1 MIALVVAASENNVI
15 GDNGNL
21 PWHLPKDLKF
31 FKDLT
36 WGMVII
42 MGRKTYEANEKPL
55 PGRVNVVMTSKAD
68 WEREGVLVAHTVN
81 EALRIAKST
90 NCKDYYVI
98 GGGEIYKE
106 FLPITDRIYMTRVH
120 AEVEGDAFF
129 PEFSTNEF
137 HLVSSKRHE
146 KDEKHQFSFT
156 FEVWDKVK
164 K

>member
-42 MGRKTYEANEKPL
+42 MGRKTYEAIEKPL

-98 GGGEIYKE
+98 GGGEIFKE

-137 HLVSSKRHE
+137 HLVSSKRYE